1 MLRTS
6 QRPLVLGM
14 NPNIALVGGI
24 SLGTLGLWGLSFYN
38 PLSVGI
44 GLSIWASY
52 LFIYTRMKTKS
63 TNNTFVGSII
73 GSLPVYLGWAASGRS
88 ICMA

>member
-14 NPNIALVGGI
+14 NPNIALGGGI
-24 SLGTLGLWGLSFYN
+24 GLGALGLLGLSYYN
-38 PLSVGI
+38 PLSAGI

-52 LFIYTRMKTKS
+52 LFIYTRMK
-63 TNNTFVGSII
+63 
-73 GSLPVYLGWAASGRS
+73 R
-88 ICMA
+88 